1 MHCSLNNVTLFFF
14 VTEKHTIVY
23 VGHIFLIHSSVDG
36 HLGCFQNSFC
46 IVYSVYCATVNI
58 DIQGSLCVFN
68 WNPLGKYPRVIYL
81 AYMLSLCPFFSG
93 SFIIPKLKYKLRC
106 LQVDDSKRK
115 GRQLKF
121 LSCPLINLCTAVS
134 SSLTLHSSLCPSV

>member
-1 MHCSLNNVTLFFF
+1 MHCSLNNVTLFFS

-58 DIQGSLCVFN
+58 DIQGSLCVFY
-68 WNPLGKYPRVIYL
+68 WNPLGK
-81 AYMLSLCPFFSG
+81 MSQSD
-93 SFIIPKLKYKLRC
+93 IPGLHVKSMPILFW
-106 LQVDDSKRK
+106 
-115 GRQLKF
+115 QLHN
-121 LSCPLINLCTAVS
+121 S
-134 SSLTLHSSLCPSV
+134 